1 MLRDTTPQVSFDSA
15 PSGVQVG
22 LLRVHPT
29 NPIYFTDDSGKAIY
43 LGGHQIFV
51 DLQDNTFGKTVIY
64 NHQVTLDWNWYLG
77 FARDRGINYIRN
89 WSEFSTGCVSCPC
102 IAANPMPYKR
112 IPGYGNANDGGLKF
126 DLNQFDETYFDRM
139 RQRIIDAGQN
149 HMTVSVMLLEVYG
162 FQAGSLW
169 ETNVFNIKNNING
182 VNADRNGDGW
192 GVEFWTAPSSEL
204 RSLHRKYVTKVID
217 TINDLDN
224 VIFEL
229 GNEVGE
235 VGGTA
240 NWLND
245 LANFV
250 KSYESGKPK
259 QHLIYMSPGGL
270 GGPQVRRAQSFDRD
284 SCIQDAY
291 EYDYSNSWVSK
302 SLLDSSSA
310 DIIAVSDHWGQNYN
324 VDPPVNDTGK
334 PTFMD
339 EDHLGA
345 FAPGAFEHK
354 VPWKA
359 FTRGYHFSLYD
370 HPFEVPSFES
380 PEWERTRRNIGA
392 AVNYANAKFL
402 SLAAM
407 SPSVSISSTK
417 YALAN
422 PGAEYL
428 IYQPN
433 SGSFTVDMQSG
444 RYWYEWFEPQRVSV
458 AGTGFYDAS
467 SGNNLFT
474 PPFSGDAV
482 LYLRRSSL
490 PAASPSPG
498 SETTFGID
506 QYCLKRQLRTRYYH

>member
-1 MLRDTTPQVSFDSA
+1 MINYRRMKCFLILSFFSSGCMTMIHGTTQQISFDSVPWGA
-15 PSGVQVG
+15 NAG

-29 NPIYFTDDSGKAIY
+29 NPIYFTADSGKAIY

-64 NHQVTLDWNWYLG
+64 NYQQTLDWNWYLG
-77 FARDRGINYIRN
+77 FAKDRGMNYIRG
-89 WSEFSTGCVSCPC
+89 WSEFSTGCLTSPC
-102 IAANPMPYKR
+102 IPANPMPYKR
-112 IPGYGNANDGGLKF
+112 VSGSGNANDGGLKF
-126 DLNQFDETYFDRM
+126 DLNQFNQAYFDRM

-149 HMTVSVMLLEVYG
+149 NITISVMLLQVYG

-169 ETNVFNIKNNING
+169 DTNVFNVKNNINR
-182 VNADRNGDGW
+182 VNADQNGDGW
-192 GVEFWTAPSSEL
+192 GLEFWTSPSSEL
-204 RSLHRKYVTKVID
+204 RNLHRKYVTKVID
-217 TINDLDN
+217 SINDLDN

-245 LANFV
+245 MANFV
-250 KSYESGKPK
+250 KSYEARKPK

-270 GGPQVRRAQSFDRD
+270 GKPHA
-284 SCIQDAY
+284 DAHDHSETY
-291 EYDYSNSWVSK
+291 VSK
-302 SLLDSSSA
+302 GQLVSSSA
-310 DIIAVSDHWGQNYN
+310 DVFAVSDWGENYN
-324 VDPPVNDTGK
+324 ADPPVNDTGK
-334 PTFMD
+334 PAFMD

-380 PEWERTRRNIGA
+380 PGWELTRKNIGA
-392 AVNYANAKFL
+392 AVNYANIKFL
-402 SLAAM
+402 NLAAM
-407 SPSVSISSTK
+407 SPSTKVSSTT

-422 PGAEYL
+422 PGSEYL

-433 SGSFTVDMQSG
+433 TGSFTVDMQSG
-444 RYWYEWFEPQRVSV
+444 AYSYEWFEPQTASV
-458 AGTGFYDAS
+458 ASTGYYAAS
-467 SGNNLFT
+467 SGRNSFT

-482 LYLRRSSL
+482 LYLRTSNI

-498 SETTFGID
+498 S
-506 QYCLKRQLRTRYYH
+506 

>member
-1 MLRDTTPQVSFDSA
+1 MTMTRDTTQQVSSDSVSWGA
-15 PSGVQVG
+15 NAG

-29 NPIYFTDDSGKAIY
+29 NPIYFTEDSGKALY
-43 LGGHQIFV
+43 LGGHQLFV

-64 NHQVTLDWNWYLG
+64 NNQQTLDWNWYLG
-77 FARDRGINYIRN
+77 FATDRGMNYIRG
-89 WSEFSTGCVSCPC
+89 WSEFSTGCLTSPC
-102 IAANPMPYKR
+102 IPTNPMPYKR
-112 IPGYGNANDGGLKF
+112 IPGFGNANDGGLKF
-126 DLNQFDETYFDRM
+126 DLNQFDQAYFDRM

-149 HMTVSVMLLEVYG
+149 NITVSVMLLEVYG

-169 ETNVFNIKNNING
+169 DTNVFNFKNNING
-182 VNADRNGDGW
+182 VNADQNGDGW
-192 GVEFWTAPSSEL
+192 GIEFWTSPTSEL
-204 RSLHRKYVTKVID
+204 KNLHRRFVAKVLD
-217 TINDLDN
+217 SINDLDN
-224 VIFEL
+224 VIIEL

-245 LANFV
+245 MANFV
-250 KSYESGKPK
+250 KSYEAGKPK

-270 GGPQVRRAQSFDRD
+270 GRPQLRGPHSYV
-284 SCIQDAY
+284 
-291 EYDYSNSWVSK
+291 YDHSQTYVSK
-302 SLLDSSSA
+302 KQLVSSPA
-310 DIIAVSDHWGQNYN
+310 DVFAVSDHWGENYN
-324 VDPPVNDTGK
+324 ADPPVNDTVK
-334 PTFMD
+334 PAFMD

-370 HPFEVPSFES
+370 HPFEVPSFET
-380 PEWERTRRNIGA
+380 PQWELTRRNIGA

-402 SLAAM
+402 NLAAM
-407 SPSVSISSTK
+407 SPSISISSTK

-422 PGAEYL
+422 PGEEYL

-444 RYWYEWFEPQRVSV
+444 SYWYEWFEPQTASV
-458 AGTGFYDAS
+458 AIAGSYDAS
-467 SGNNLFT
+467 SGNNCFT

-482 LYLRRSSL
+482 LYLRIANI
-490 PAASPSPG
+490 PAASASPG
-498 SETTFGID
+498 SETTFGISPV
-506 QYCLKRQLRTRYYH
+506 LP